1 MNKHRVLEIFCVVFL
16 VIFIFVISYE
26 GAYTDKTAK
35 EIAKD
40 ITSVM
45 DVSELTLVGKRKIK
59 QDFGIDFSH
68 IDSFVYYA
76 SESIMTV
83 DELMIIKLNEGVNA
97 DSITETIEKRIKE
110 KQVLFE
116 GYAPEQSALL
126 KDYVIDFDSG
136 VIFYAVGQSAAEAYQ
151 AFRTAVR

>member
-35 EIAKD
+35 EIAKEV
-40 ITSVM
+40 TSVV
-45 DVSELTLVGKRKIK
+45 DVSELTSVNKRKIK
-59 QDFGIDFSH
+59 QDFGIDFSQVE
-68 IDSFVYYA
+68 SFVYYA

-97 DSITETIEKRIKE
+97 ESITETIEKRVQE
-110 KQVLFE
+110 KQVLFD

-126 KDYVIDFDSG
+126 KNYIIDFDSG
-136 VIFYAVGQSAAEAYQ
+136 VIFYAVGQSATEAHQ
-151 AFRTAVR
+151 AFRAAVR

>member
-40 ITSVM
+40 VTSVM
-45 DVSELTLVGKRKIK
+45 DVSELTSVSKRKIK
-59 QDFGIDFSH
+59 QDFGIDFSQ

-97 DSITETIEKRIKE
+97 DSITETIEKRVKE
-110 KQVLFE
+110 KQVLFD

-126 KDYVIDFDSG
+126 KNYVIDFDSG
-136 VIFYAVGQSAAEAYQ
+136 VIFYAVGQSATEAYQ
-151 AFRTAVR
+151 AFRSAVR